1 MLETAAILCFLIGI
15 VHSSLGERFILTRLF
30 RGDKVPYLFGSSFF
44 TKETLRFAWHITTI
58 VWWGFGFI
66 LWKIAAE
73 PENLAQVILHT
84 VSAVFFLSGGIAF
97 GFTRGKHLS
106 WIVFWSIAGLSS
118 YAVLT
123 G

>member
-15 VHSSLGERFILTRLF
+15 IHSSLGERFILTRLF

-44 TKETLRFAWHITTI
+44 TKGTLRFAWHITTFA
-58 VWWGFGFI
+58 WWGFGWI
-66 LWKIAAE
+66 LLGIATE
-73 PENLAQVILHT
+73 PENLAQFILYT
-84 VSAVFFLSGGIAF
+84 ISAVFFLSGGFAF

-106 WIVFWSIAGLSS
+106 WIGFWLIAGLSF
-118 YAVLT
+118 YAALN